1 MAVTISGL
9 YVYPIKSCAG
19 IALDSATLNAAGLQ
33 WDRQFIL
40 VDAAGAMMTQRT
52 VARMVLIQPSVDPE
66 RNQLLVHAPDA
77 SALAVPLVEPQADEK
92 PVPVRVWGGQPLGLP
107 VSVQADQ
114 WFTDVLGQPCRLLR
128 LHPESQR
135 RVLPEFPESWQ
146 LRHRDWQPLN
156 AQDQTFGF
164 ADGFPFLF
172 ANTASL
178 DSLNTALAGKQQAP
192 VTMIRFRPNI
202 VLDGLPE
209 YEEDYVFGLTAGKLN
224 FAFVKPCTRCSIP
237 NVDPAS
243 ASVADEPG
251 ITLMQTRSAD
261 LGVLFGVNAVLTDN
275 ISDVLR
281 VGQQVQPEYDF

>member
-1 MAVTISGL
+1 MAVTVSGL

-19 IALDSATLNAAGLQ
+19 IALDRVEISAAGVQ

-52 VARMVLIQPSVDPE
+52 VPRMVLIQPALDLAQE
-66 RNQLLVHAPDA
+66 QLRLEAPGA
-77 SALAVPLVEPQADEK
+77 STLTVSLLPLQADDK
-92 PVPVRVWGGQPLGLP
+92 AIAIRVWGGQPQGTP
-107 VSVQADQ
+107 VSSEADQ
-114 WFTDVLGQPCRLLR
+114 WFSKVLGQPCRLLR

-135 RVLPEFPESWQ
+135 RVLPDFPDSWQ
-146 LRHRDWQPLN
+146 QRHHDWKPLN

-172 ANTASL
+172 ASTASL
-178 DSLNTALAGKQQAP
+178 DALNATLAAKQQAP
-192 VTMIRFRPNI
+192 VDMIRFRPNI

-209 YEEDYVFGLTAGKLN
+209 YEEDYVFGLSAGKLN
-224 FAFVKPCTRCSIP
+224 FAFVKPCTRCTIP

-243 ASVADEPG
+243 ATVSDEPG

-275 ISDVLR
+275 ISDLLHI
-281 VGQQVQPEYDF
+281 GQQVQPEYDF

>member
-1 MAVTISGL
+1 MAVTIRGL

-19 IALDSATLNAAGLQ
+19 IALDRADISAAGVQ

-52 VARMVLIQPSVDPE
+52 VPRMVLIQPALDLAQE
-66 RNQLLVHAPDA
+66 QLRLEAPGA
-77 SALAVPLVEPQADEK
+77 STLTVSLLPPQANDK
-92 PVPVRVWGGQPLGLP
+92 AIAVRVWGGQPQGTP
-107 VSVQADQ
+107 VSAQADQ
-114 WFTDVLGQPCRLLR
+114 WFSKVLGQPCRLLR

-135 RVLPEFPESWQ
+135 RVLPDFPDSWQ
-146 LRHRDWQPLN
+146 QRHRDWKPLN
-156 AQDQTFGF
+156 AQDETFGF

-172 ANTASL
+172 ASTASL
-178 DSLNTALAGKQQAP
+178 DALNATLAGKQQAP
-192 VTMIRFRPNI
+192 VDMIRFRPNI

-224 FAFVKPCTRCSIP
+224 FAFVKPCTRCTIP

-243 ASVADEPG
+243 ATFADEPG

-261 LGVLFGVNAVLTDN
+261 LGVLFGVNAVLTDQV
-275 ISDVLR
+275 SDVLHI
-281 VGQQVQPEYDF
+281 GQQVQPEYDF

>member
-1 MAVTISGL
+1 MAVTVSGL

-19 IALDSATLNAAGLQ
+19 IALDRAQISAAGVQ

-52 VARMVLIQPSVDPE
+52 VPRMVLIQPALDLE
-66 RNQLLVHAPDA
+66 LNQLRLQAPGASTLTVSLDA
-77 SALAVPLVEPQADEK
+77 PQADDK
-92 PVPVRVWGGQPLGLP
+92 AIVVRVWSGQPQGMP
-107 VSVQADQ
+107 VSDQADQ
-114 WFTDVLGQPCRLLR
+114 WFSQVLGQPCRLLR

-135 RVLPEFPESWQ
+135 RVMPEFPESWQ
-146 LRHRDWQPLN
+146 QRHRDWMPLN

-172 ANTASL
+172 ASTASL
-178 DSLNTALAGKQQAP
+178 DALNATLAGKQQAP
-192 VTMIRFRPNI
+192 VHMIRFRPNI

-224 FAFVKPCTRCSIP
+224 FAFVKPCTRCTIP

-243 ASVADEPG
+243 ATFADEPG

-275 ISDVLR
+275 ISDVLHI
-281 VGQQVQPEYDF
+281 GQQVQPEYDF

>member
-19 IALDSATLNAAGLQ
+19 IALDSATLGAFGLA

-52 VARMVLIQPSVDPE
+52 VARMVLLQPTLNLE
-66 RNQLLVHAPDA
+66 RNQLIVHAPGA
-77 SALAVPLVEPQADEK
+77 HALAVPLDPQGAEGK
-92 PVPVRVWGGQPLGLP
+92 PVAVRVWEGQPLGLA
-107 VSVQADQ
+107 VSADADQ
-114 WFTDVLGQPCRLLR
+114 WFTQVLGQPCRLLR
-128 LHPESQR
+128 LHPQSQR
-135 RVLPEFPESWQ
+135 RVRPEYPESWQ
-146 LRHRDWQPLN
+146 LRHQGWKPLN

-178 DSLNTALAGKQQAP
+178 ASLNAALAGKQQAP

-209 YEEDYVFGLTAGKLN
+209 YEEDYIFGLTAGKLN

-243 ASVADEPG
+243 AAVADEPG

-261 LGVLFGVNAVLTDN
+261 LGVLFGVNTVLTDN
-275 ISDVLR
+275 TSDILH